1 MRVNKKFVGFN
12 VDSEDEQLLDNFISF
27 LKRKLPL
34 KKDITIE
41 FLKSRYG
48 KMSTGSRTNKHII
61 KILVKDRM
69 NRDILRTIAHEWAH
83 EYQRT
88 IENMEKG
95 PDIGGKNENKANE
108 RSGELVKRFERRH
121 KKDEKTIYSLFN
133 ERIKE
138 LEKLINEDSVSKTNI
153 ITEIKKITIE
163 KLPYEFD
170 SLSSFID
177 DETMKTHYNKHYKGY
192 VEKLNLELEKMSGKD
207 IDLIDIIKK
216 ISKFNKKVKNNGG
229 GAFNHALFWKML
241 SPKRTELKNP
251 LLFKIEKTFGSLEEF
266 KEKFEEMAKTR
277 FGSGWVWLIINK
289 NNNLKIVT
297 TPNQD
302 NPLMDT
308 EKNGGYPLL
317 GLDLWEHAYY
327 LKYKSE
333 RDKYI
338 HNFWKVVNWDFVSD
352 QYVSQTKKKLNESIS
367 TKKIFI

>member
-1 MRVNKKFVGFN
+1 
-12 VDSEDEQLLDNFISF
+12 
-27 LKRKLPL
+27 
-34 KKDITIE
+34 
-41 FLKSRYG
+41 
-48 KMSTGSRTNKHII
+48 
-61 KILVKDRM
+61 M

-83 EYQRT
+83 EYQKT
-88 IENMEKG
+88 IENMDKG

-108 RSGELVKRFERRH
+108 RAGELVKRFERRH
-121 KKDEKTIYSLFN
+121 KKDEKKIYSLFS

-138 LEKLINEDSVSKTNI
+138 LENLINEDSVSKSNI

-207 IDLIDIIKK
+207 LDLIDIIKK

-251 LLFKIEKTFGSLEEF
+251 LSFKIEKSFGSLDEF
-266 KEKFEEMAKTR
+266 KEKFEEIAKTR

-289 NNNLKIVT
+289 SNNLKIVT
-297 TPNQD
+297 TSS
-302 NPLMDT
+302 LT
-308 EKNGGYPLL
+308 RTR
-317 GLDLWEHAYY
+317 AAR
-327 LKYKSE
+327 S
-333 RDKYI
+333 
-338 HNFWKVVNWDFVSD
+338 
-352 QYVSQTKKKLNESIS
+352 
-367 TKKIFI
+367 